1 MVMDPRF
8 TGSSDSV
15 NGLYLD
21 DIFPNYHHQ
30 PENLFDK
37 FKFKD
42 DSMDLNFMD
51 IPPLSPD
58 PNAINVASTSSI
70 SFQVDSPDDGDQS
83 DPFLKYINSVLL
95 EDNMEEK
102 SGMFYDPLALQATE
116 KSLYDIIGHKYPAS
130 PNQPPLHLNSNI
142 ESSDDYRFN
151 SSSEHSTNS
160 NTVRSNSVESQWI
173 TDPGG
178 QGASVQSYPFQYFS
192 EPILQTNSTWSF
204 GSMNTFSNGV
214 NGPVDSSLDNHL
226 FSSIITD
233 GDFILQYKKGLE
245 EASKFLPSKAQL
257 FIDLESYAPPKSKSA
272 PTVAAK
278 VDNERAYRPSGLRGR
293 KNHDRED
300 GSLDEER
307 SSKQLASYEK
317 DDELSEMFD
326 RVLLFTNS
334 EGQSPCFTCDEVQ
347 SEETRISHQ
356 NVQLDGRGSGK
367 TRIEKEGDE
376 KEVVDL
382 RTLLLSCAQSL
393 AADDRRSANEQL
405 KHIRHH
411 SSPTGTASQRL
422 AHVFANGLEARLA
435 GTGSQ
440 IYASLASQRISAAQ
454 KLKAYQVFL
463 PVSPFMKM
471 SIFFA
476 TKMIADL
483 ALKFPNKR
491 LHIIDFGIQY
501 GFQWPILIKYL
512 SELLPDGAPEQLR
525 ITGIDYPQSG
535 FRPAELIEETGRR
548 LAKYCERF
556 KVPFRYNALAV
567 QKWERIKIEDLHI
580 DNDEVIVVN
589 CLARLKNLHDET
601 VADDSPRDTVLKLI
615 RKIHPNIFIQSE
627 VSGSYASPFFVT
639 RFREALFHYSS
650 LFDLIETNID
660 GEDEERIN
668 FEQEFLGREIMNVV
682 ACEGL
687 ERVETPETYRQ
698 WQVRIA
704 RAGFKILPLDQELLK
719 KLRGKVRAEYHK
731 NFTIDEH
738 GEWMLQGWKGRIFS
752 GSFCWVPA

>member
-1 MVMDPRF
+1 MVMDPHF

-21 DIFPNYHHQ
+21 DSFPNYHHQ
-30 PENLFDK
+30 PENLVDK

-51 IPPLSPD
+51 LPPLSPD

-70 SFQVDSPDDGDQS
+70 SFQVDSPDDSDHS
-83 DPFLKYINSVLL
+83 DPLLRYINSVLL

-102 SGMFYDPLALQATE
+102 PSMFYDPLALQATE
-116 KSLYDIIGHKYPAS
+116 KSLYDVIDHKYPAS
-130 PNQPPLHLNSNI
+130 PNQPPLYFNSNI
-142 ESSDDYRFN
+142 ESPDDYRFS

-160 NTVRSNSVESQWI
+160 NTFRSNSVQSQWI
-173 TDPGG
+173 SDPGG
-178 QGASVQSYPFQYFS
+178 QGPSVQSYSFQYFP

-204 GSMNTFSNGV
+204 GSTNTFSNGV
-214 NGPVDSSLDNHL
+214 NGPVDSSLNSHL
-226 FSSIITD
+226 FSSIFTD
-233 GDFILQYKKGLE
+233 SDSILQYKKGLE

-257 FIDLESYAPPKSKSA
+257 FIDLESYAPPKSKQSA
-272 PTVAAK
+272 P
-278 VDNERAYRPSGLRGR
+278 

-307 SSKQLASYEK
+307 SSKLLASYEE
-317 DDELSEMFD
+317 DGELSEMFD

-334 EGQSPCFTCDEVQ
+334 EGQSPCSKCDEVQ
-347 SEETRISHQ
+347 SQETRISHQ
-356 NVQLDGRGSGK
+356 NVQLYGHGSGK

-382 RTLLLSCAQSL
+382 RALLLSCAQSL

-405 KHIRHH
+405 KHIRQH

-422 AHVFANGLEARLA
+422 ANVFANGLEARLA

-440 IYASLASQRISAAQ
+440 IYASLACRRISAAQ
-454 KLKAYQVFL
+454 KLKAYQVF
-463 PVSPFMKM
+463 VSVCPFEKM
-471 SIFFA
+471 LNLFA

-491 LHIIDFGIQY
+491 LHLIDF
-501 GFQWPILIKYL
+501 
-512 SELLPDGAPEQLR
+512 ELLPDGTPELR
-525 ITGIDYPQSG
+525 ITGIDCPQCG
-535 FRPAELIEETGRR
+535 FRPAELINETGRH
-548 LAKYCERF
+548 LAKFCERF

-567 QKWERIKIEDLHI
+567 QKWESIKIEDLHI

-589 CLARLKNLHDET
+589 CIARLKNLHDET
-601 VADDSPRDTVLKLI
+601 VVDDSPRDAVLKLI
-615 RKIHPNIFIQSE
+615 RKINPNIFIHGE
-627 VSGSYASPFFVT
+627 ISGSYTSPFFVT

-650 LFDLIETNID
+650 LFDLMETNTD
-660 GEDEERIN
+660 GEDQGRMN
-668 FEQEFLGREIMNVV
+668 FEQEFFGREIMNVV

-687 ERVETPETYRQ
+687 ERVERPETYKQ

-704 RAGFKILPLDQELLK
+704 RAGFKMLPLDSELLEE
-719 KLRGKVRAEYHK
+719 LRGKVKAGYHK
-731 NFTIDEH
+731 NFAIDDD
-738 GEWMLQGWKGRIFS
+738 GQWMLQGWKGRIMVV
-752 GSFCWVPA
+752 GSCWVPA